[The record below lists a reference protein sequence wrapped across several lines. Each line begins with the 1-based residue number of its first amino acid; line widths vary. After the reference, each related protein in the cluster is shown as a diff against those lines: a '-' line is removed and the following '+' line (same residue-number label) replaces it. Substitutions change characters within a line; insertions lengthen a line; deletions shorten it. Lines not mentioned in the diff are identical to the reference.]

1 MKTNKL
7 IFLFSILMSMLT
19 TNASAY
25 SFALKNADGVMIYY
39 EYYDTYFEQKNTQV
53 LVTYKT
59 NAGND
64 YSGSVVIPKEVTYNN
79 KTLKVTYIHNKAF
92 QNCKNL
98 KSVTIPNS
106 VTGIGWG
113 AFDCCSN
120 LTSVTIPN
128 SVTGIQD
135 CAFRDCSSLTSIT
148 IPNSVTSIGEAAF
161 LRCENL
167 KSVKMPNKLTS
178 IEDKVFFSCDNL
190 TSITIPNSVTSIGK
204 YAFGSCSG
212 LTSITI
218 PNSVTSIGDK
228 AFSGCDGITT
238 LTIPNSVTSI
248 GKYAFGSCSGLT
260 SITIPNSVKSIG
272 DEAFEYCEK
281 LTSITI
287 PQSVTSIGEKIL
299 ANCSRITS
307 IIVDKKNSK
316 YDSRNDCNAIIETKS
331 NKLIMGCKNTVIPN
345 NVTSIANGAFYF
357 MGTYKSDNFTIPN
370 SVTSIGDQAFYWF
383 GITYITI
390 GNSVK
395 SIGKQAFETN
405 PLRKITSKIT
415 NPLAIAEDA
424 FSNFIGATLYVPK
437 GTVAKYRATQGWKNF
452 KRILE
457 EGTTTGIAD
466 VEADNTLNTSNSI
479 YDINGKRL
487 PATSIDELPSGLYIV
502 NGKKVVK

>member
-1 MKTNKL
+1 MKTKKL
-7 IFLFSILMSMLT
+7 FFLFSILMSMLT

-218 PNSVTSIGDK
+218 PNSV
-228 AFSGCDGITT
+228 
-238 LTIPNSVTSI
+238 
-248 GKYAFGSCSGLT
+248 
-260 SITIPNSVKSIG
+260 KSIG

-405 PLRKITSKIT
+405 TLRKITSKIT

-457 EGTTTGIAD
+457 EGTTTGIDD
-466 VEADNTLNTSNSI
+466 VEADNTLNISNAI
-479 YDINGKRL
+479 YDVNGKRM
-487 PATSIDELPSGLYIV
+487 PATSLDELPSGLYIV